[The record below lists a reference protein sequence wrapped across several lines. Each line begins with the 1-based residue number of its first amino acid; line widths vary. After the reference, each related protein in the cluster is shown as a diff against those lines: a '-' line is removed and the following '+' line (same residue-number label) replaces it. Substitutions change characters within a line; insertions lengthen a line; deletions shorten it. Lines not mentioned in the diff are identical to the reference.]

1 MELKTLL
8 ARCYLCS
15 GLKEDELTKIAQ
27 IASGRKLRKDEMLFF
42 EGDAASGFYILLSGR
57 VRVYKASA
65 EGKEYTMHRIMPGQ
79 LFAEA
84 AIFQG
89 DKFPANAAEEEDSLV
104 AFFPRDAFLK
114 LLSDSPQLSMKIIG
128 SLSGFVREFNRRL
141 EELSLKEVPAR
152 IASYLLTLAEENK
165 SHNIILD
172 SSKTKLAKRLGT
184 ISETVSR
191 NLKKLKGLGVIE
203 VDRQNIKILNLKKLS
218 QIADGEK
225 I

>member
-1 MELKTLL
+1 MELKTHL

-27 IASGRKLRKDEMLFF
+27 IASGRKLHKDEMLFF
-42 EGDAASGFYILLSGR
+42 EGDAAGGFYILLSGR

-65 EGKEYTMHRIMPGQ
+65 EGKEYTMHRITPGQ

-89 DKFPANAAEEEDSLV
+89 DKFPANAVAAEDSLV
-104 AFFPRDAFLK
+104 AFFPRDDFLK

-152 IASYLLTLAEENK
+152 IASYLLNLAEENK
-165 SHNIILD
+165 SHDIILD
-172 SSKTKLAKRLGT
+172 SSKTELAKRLGT

-191 NLKKLKGLGVIE
+191 NLKKLKELGVIE
-203 VDRQNIKILNLKKLS
+203 VDRQNIKILNLEKLS